1 MQILKA
7 RATHRG
13 NSKCQEERQGCARGV
28 RGGGALV
35 HGVKDTSG
43 GTKGRGFS
51 ERSPGPWSCRV
62 S

>member
-7 RATHRG
+7 WAAHRG

-51 ERSPGPWSCRV
+51 ERSPGP
-62 S
+62 